1 MLVGDLRLR
10 CFDGVDCLRKLGPL
24 LGIQPPQAGIERIRR
39 ITGHDN
45 GGRGA
50 TGQAGDAPEAL
61 IASMQGLLAIQTDI
75 RDMIAELSAWL
86 RQPASTDLPDLIRA
100 LITSTN
106 MLRTDIEALP
116 AAVARAVV
124 DTTD

>member
-1 MLVGDLRLR
+1 MR
-10 CFDGVDCLRKLGPL
+10 
-24 LGIQPPQAGIERIRR
+24 Q
-39 ITGHDN
+39 
-45 GGRGA
+45 
-50 TGQAGDAPEAL
+50 EAL
-61 IASMQGLLAIQTDI
+61 IASMQGLLDIQTDI

-106 MLRTDIEALP
+106 MLRTDIAALP

>member
-1 MLVGDLRLR
+1 MAVEERLI
-10 CFDGVDCLRKLGPL
+10 KLEMR
-24 LGIQPPQAGIERIRR
+24 Q
-39 ITGHDN
+39 
-45 GGRGA
+45 
-50 TGQAGDAPEAL
+50 EAL

-75 RDMIAELSAWL
+75 RDMMAELSAWL

-106 MLRTDIEALP
+106 MLRTDIAALP

>member
-1 MLVGDLRLR
+1 MAVEERLI
-10 CFDGVDCLRKLGPL
+10 KLEMR
-24 LGIQPPQAGIERIRR
+24 Q
-39 ITGHDN
+39 
-45 GGRGA
+45 
-50 TGQAGDAPEAL
+50 EAL

-124 DTTD
+124 DTTG

>member
-1 MLVGDLRLR
+1 MAVEERLI
-10 CFDGVDCLRKLGPL
+10 KLEMR
-24 LGIQPPQAGIERIRR
+24 Q
-39 ITGHDN
+39 
-45 GGRGA
+45 
-50 TGQAGDAPEAL
+50 EAL

-106 MLRTDIEALP
+106 MLRTDIAALP

>member
-1 MLVGDLRLR
+1 MAVEERLI
-10 CFDGVDCLRKLGPL
+10 KLEMR
-24 LGIQPPQAGIERIRR
+24 Q
-39 ITGHDN
+39 
-45 GGRGA
+45 
-50 TGQAGDAPEAL
+50 EAL
-61 IASMQGLLAIQTDI
+61 IASMQGLPAIRTDI

-106 MLRTDIEALP
+106 MLQTDIEALP

-124 DTTD
+124 ATTD

>member
-1 MLVGDLRLR
+1 MAVEERLI
-10 CFDGVDCLRKLGPL
+10 KLEMR
-24 LGIQPPQAGIERIRR
+24 Q
-39 ITGHDN
+39 
-45 GGRGA
+45 
-50 TGQAGDAPEAL
+50 EAL

-106 MLRTDIEALP
+106 MLRTDIAALP
-116 AAVARAVV
+116 AAVVRAVV

>member
-1 MLVGDLRLR
+1 MAVEERLI
-10 CFDGVDCLRKLGPL
+10 KLEMR
-24 LGIQPPQAGIERIRR
+24 Q
-39 ITGHDN
+39 
-45 GGRGA
+45 
-50 TGQAGDAPEAL
+50 EAL

-100 LITSTN
+100 LITWTN

>member
-1 MLVGDLRLR
+1 MAVEERLI
-10 CFDGVDCLRKLGPL
+10 KLEMR
-24 LGIQPPQAGIERIRR
+24 Q
-39 ITGHDN
+39 
-45 GGRGA
+45 
-50 TGQAGDAPEAL
+50 EAL

-106 MLRTDIEALP
+106 MLRTDIAALP

-124 DTTD
+124 DTTG

>member
-1 MLVGDLRLR
+1 MRP
-10 CFDGVDCLRKLGPL
+10 PL
-24 LGIQPPQAGIERIRR
+24 SRRWAVPRRASERVR
-39 ITGHDN
+39 
-45 GGRGA
+45 GR
-50 TGQAGDAPEAL
+50 QEAL

>member
-1 MLVGDLRLR
+1 MAVEERLI
-10 CFDGVDCLRKLGPL
+10 KLEMR
-24 LGIQPPQAGIERIRR
+24 Q
-39 ITGHDN
+39 
-45 GGRGA
+45 
-50 TGQAGDAPEAL
+50 EAL
-61 IASMQGLLAIQTDI
+61 IASMRGLLDIQTDI

-106 MLRTDIEALP
+106 MLRTDIAALP

>member
-1 MLVGDLRLR
+1 MAVEERLI
-10 CFDGVDCLRKLGPL
+10 KLEMR
-24 LGIQPPQAGIERIRR
+24 Q
-39 ITGHDN
+39 
-45 GGRGA
+45 
-50 TGQAGDAPEAL
+50 EAL

-116 AAVARAVV
+116 AVVARAVV
-124 DTTD
+124 ETTD

>member
-1 MLVGDLRLR
+1 MAVEERLI
-10 CFDGVDCLRKLGPL
+10 KLEMR
-24 LGIQPPQAGIERIRR
+24 Q
-39 ITGHDN
+39 
-45 GGRGA
+45 
-50 TGQAGDAPEAL
+50 EAL

-75 RDMIAELSAWL
+75 RDMIAQLSAWL

-106 MLRTDIEALP
+106 MLRTDIAALP

>member
-1 MLVGDLRLR
+1 MAVEERLI
-10 CFDGVDCLRKLGPL
+10 KLEMR
-24 LGIQPPQAGIERIRR
+24 Q
-39 ITGHDN
+39 
-45 GGRGA
+45 
-50 TGQAGDAPEAL
+50 EAL

-75 RDMIAELSAWL
+75 RDMIAELAAWL

-106 MLRTDIEALP
+106 MLRTDIAALP

>member
-1 MLVGDLRLR
+1 MAVDERLI
-10 CFDGVDCLRKLGPL
+10 KLEMR
-24 LGIQPPQAGIERIRR
+24 Q
-39 ITGHDN
+39 
-45 GGRGA
+45 
-50 TGQAGDAPEAL
+50 EAL
-61 IASMQGLLAIQTDI
+61 IASMRGLLDIQTDI

-106 MLRTDIEALP
+106 MLRTDIAALP

>member
-1 MLVGDLRLR
+1 MAVEERLI
-10 CFDGVDCLRKLGPL
+10 KLEMR
-24 LGIQPPQAGIERIRR
+24 Q
-39 ITGHDN
+39 
-45 GGRGA
+45 
-50 TGQAGDAPEAL
+50 EAL
-61 IASMQGLLAIQTDI
+61 IASMRGLLDIQTDI

-86 RQPASTDLPDLIRA
+86 RLPASTDLPDLIRA

-106 MLRTDIEALP
+106 MLRTDIAALP

>member
-1 MLVGDLRLR
+1 MAVEERLI
-10 CFDGVDCLRKLGPL
+10 KLEMR
-24 LGIQPPQAGIERIRR
+24 Q
-39 ITGHDN
+39 
-45 GGRGA
+45 
-50 TGQAGDAPEAL
+50 EAL
-61 IASMQGLLAIQTDI
+61 IASMQGLLAIQTAI

-106 MLRTDIEALP
+106 MLRTDIAALP

>member
-1 MLVGDLRLR
+1 MAGKAVEERLI
-10 CFDGVDCLRKLGPL
+10 KLEMR
-24 LGIQPPQAGIERIRR
+24 Q
-39 ITGHDN
+39 
-45 GGRGA
+45 
-50 TGQAGDAPEAL
+50 EAL
-61 IASMQGLLAIQTDI
+61 IASMRGLLDIQTDI

-106 MLRTDIEALP
+106 MLRTDIAALP

-124 DTTD
+124 GTTD

>member
-1 MLVGDLRLR
+1 MAVEERLI
-10 CFDGVDCLRKLGPL
+10 KLEMR
-24 LGIQPPQAGIERIRR
+24 Q
-39 ITGHDN
+39 
-45 GGRGA
+45 
-50 TGQAGDAPEAL
+50 EAL
-61 IASMQGLLAIQTDI
+61 IASMQGLLDIQTDI

-106 MLRTDIEALP
+106 MLRTDIAALP

>member
-1 MLVGDLRLR
+1 MAVEERLI
-10 CFDGVDCLRKLGPL
+10 KLEMR
-24 LGIQPPQAGIERIRR
+24 Q
-39 ITGHDN
+39 
-45 GGRGA
+45 
-50 TGQAGDAPEAL
+50 EAL

-75 RDMIAELSAWL
+75 RDMMAELSAWL

-100 LITSTN
+100 LVASTN

>member
-1 MLVGDLRLR
+1 MAVEERLI
-10 CFDGVDCLRKLGPL
+10 KLEMR
-24 LGIQPPQAGIERIRR
+24 Q
-39 ITGHDN
+39 
-45 GGRGA
+45 
-50 TGQAGDAPEAL
+50 EAL

-100 LITSTN
+100 LITATN

>member
-1 MLVGDLRLR
+1 MAVEERLI
-10 CFDGVDCLRKLGPL
+10 KLEMR
-24 LGIQPPQAGIERIRR
+24 Q
-39 ITGHDN
+39 
-45 GGRGA
+45 
-50 TGQAGDAPEAL
+50 EAL

-106 MLRTDIEALP
+106 MLRTDIAALP

-124 DTTD
+124 DTID